1 MVGIGA
7 LPSLTLRSGGPQ
19 PQPPARSSAPHE
31 RRRGRADVDV
41 AVAAQRLDAVHVN
54 ELDPAGS
61 APVDDGLHDVAV
73 GVASHEDDEGLALLH
88 GFQGLFRAHRFGFGV
103 QQPLRHAVRAP
114 FFVFFTARRLHPNAP
129 GTADAPGA
137 RTLSFYRLPKFVSR
151 KRTVSYRDPLEPA
164 LPPAESSS
172 PSAAGSSSAPLRA
185 AGSPSSS
192 PSISD

>member
-1 MVGIGA
+1 
-7 LPSLTLRSGGPQ
+7 
-19 PQPPARSSAPHE
+19 
-31 RRRGRADVDV
+31 
-41 AVAAQRLDAVHVN
+41 
-54 ELDPAGS
+54 
-61 APVDDGLHDVAV
+61 
-73 GVASHEDDEGLALLH
+73 EGLALLH

-137 RTLSFYRLPKFVSR
+137 RTLAFYRLPKFVSR

-192 PSISD
+192 PSISDRKGRSSKSRVMSGSSSSSAAPPSATAVPVRPAA